1 MFNQIEEYEKDKL
14 LLKKNTDVGHSYFT
28 PKIGDRYTNVNPVY
42 TARALGNQYHKTD
55 SVNKPRQFRSIMSKK
70 APIGHNIALDLVSSN
85 KVVNNDIGKFFKQK
99 GYTPLTI
106 DTARF

>member
-1 MFNQIEEYEKDKL
+1 
-14 LLKKNTDVGHSYFT
+14 
-28 PKIGDRYTNVNPVY
+28 
-42 TARALGNQYHKTD
+42 
-55 SVNKPRQFRSIMSKK
+55 MSKK

-106 DTARF
+106 DTARL